1 MSKLVLPKIRK
12 RHKRLLAEVKAHW
25 GRLALAMMSSFLMA
39 ATQVSIAYL
48 IKNVIDDIFV
58 KKDEEMLALMPFV
71 VVGIF
76 LVRGIGYLGQEYF
89 IGSVGQR
96 IIRNLR
102 DALYQR
108 IMGLDLSFFQAERT
122 GGLMSRITWD
132 TFIIRDMVSR
142 SVTGLVR
149 DFFTIVG
156 LIGVV
161 FYRDATMALYAVV
174 ILPIA
179 YYPVMY
185 FGKKVRKAS
194 SASQDAMS
202 DLSAFLQETFSGVKI
217 VKAFC
222 AEAHETEKFK
232 NKTERIFRLELKAVL
247 ARSLS
252 SPIME
257 ALAGVGIALVVGYG
271 GFQVIVGKS
280 TPGTFFSFM
289 AAVLMLYDPVK
300 KLSYTNNSIQEGL
313 AATDRIFD
321 LLETETRVSEK
332 DGAKVLP
339 KGPHAVS
346 FHDVGF
352 SYDTGEKV
360 LSGISLSVNPG
371 EVTALVGAS
380 GGGKTTLVNLIPR
393 FFDVTEG
400 QVLIDGCDIKDF
412 TIKSLRR
419 RMAVVTQEPI
429 LFNDTVACNI
439 AYGRP
444 DASRE
449 DIEAAAKAAFAH
461 DFVAELPKG
470 YDSVIGELG
479 NRLSGGEKQ
488 RLAIARAI
496 LADAPI
502 LILDEATASLDTQS
516 ERLVQKALENL
527 MEGRTVFVIA
537 HRLSTIRHANRILV
551 VSGGRIAEEGSHE
564 ELIAQ
569 NGAYRKLHDLQFTEE
584 TR

>member
-1 MSKLVLPKIRK
+1 MADACHKANMSRIVLPKIRK

-25 GRLALAMMSSFLMA
+25 GRLALAMVSSFLMA

-58 KKDEEMLALMPFV
+58 RKDAQMLKLMPFV

-76 LVRGIGYLGQEYF
+76 LVRGTGYLGQEYF

-102 DALYQR
+102 DALYEK

-149 DFFTIVG
+149 DFFTIIG

-161 FYRDATMALYAVV
+161 FYRDAQMALYAVV

-185 FGKKVRKAS
+185 FGKMVRNAS
-194 SASQDAMS
+194 AASQEAMS

-222 AEAHETEKFK
+222 SESNETERFK
-232 NKTERIFRLELKAVL
+232 KKTERIFRLELKAVL

-257 ALAGVGIALVVGYG
+257 VLAGVGIALVVGYG
-271 GFQVIVGKS
+271 GFQVVVGKS

-321 LLETETRVSEK
+321 LLETEVKVKEK
-332 DGAKVLP
+332 EDAVVLTP
-339 KGPHAVS
+339 GPHSVS

-352 SYDTGEKV
+352 AYDTGEKV
-360 LSGISLSVNPG
+360 LSGINLAVNPG

-393 FFDVTEG
+393 FFDVTFG
-400 QVLIDGCDIKDF
+400 SVQIDGTDIRDF

-429 LFNDTVACNI
+429 LFNDTVARNI

-444 DASRE
+444 DASLKE
-449 DIEAAAKAAFAH
+449 VEAAAKAAFAH
-461 DFVAELPKG
+461 DFVRELPCG
-470 YDSVIGELG
+470 
-479 NRLSGGEKQ
+479 
-488 RLAIARAI
+488 
-496 LADAPI
+496 
-502 LILDEATASLDTQS
+502 
-516 ERLVQKALENL
+516 
-527 MEGRTVFVIA
+527 
-537 HRLSTIRHANRILV
+537 
-551 VSGGRIAEEGSHE
+551 
-564 ELIAQ
+564 
-569 NGAYRKLHDLQFTEE
+569 
-584 TR
+584 

>member
-12 RHKRLLAEVKAHW
+12 RHKRLLAEIRVHW

-102 DALYQR
+102 DALYQK

-321 LLETETRVSEK
+321 LLETGARVKEK
-332 DGAKVLP
+332 ADAVVLAP
-339 KGPHAVS
+339 GPHSVS
-346 FHDVGF
+346 FRDVGF

-360 LSGISLSVNPG
+360 LSGISLDVNPG

-400 QVLIDGCDIKDF
+400 RVTIDGCDVRDF
-412 TIKSLRR
+412 TLKSLRR

-429 LFNDTVACNI
+429 LFNDTVARNI

-461 DFVAELPKG
+461 DFVADLPQG

-564 ELIAQ
+564 ELLLKG
-569 NGAYRKLHDLQFTEE
+569 GAYRKLHDLQFTEE
-584 TR
+584 TP